1 MLELKTGSKAVL
13 GFSGG
18 VDSVVLSQFL
28 LDRYRIR
35 PYLLHVNYGLREESD
50 EDARWCQWYAEEYRF
65 EIEVLTADPAERS
78 GENVQN
84 WARKVR
90 YNWFKERAEALG
102 AEYVFTAHHMDDRRE
117 TFLMNALR
125 GSGLIGITGMN
136 SVEISRP
143 LAHMDKAAILEY
155 AKAHELPWRED
166 ASNQTLKYTRNKFR
180 NQLAPVLYEVEPRWM
195 GGLKKTIENLER
207 DRGLLLGFMSQW
219 KSEWTV
225 TSGEEV
231 MVKMGPWVHSEVGQ
245 NLLYKLA
252 QQIDSGFNFEEVG
265 HVLRGEVGQMTRG
278 RNYMLIKDRELF
290 YLVPTYERDTREY
303 TISKFETL
311 DQLPFR
317 LQLEKMPKSN
327 CIFDERHEYLGESA
341 VQFPWTVRLWRPGD
355 VFRPLG
361 MNGSKKVSD
370 FLNNL
375 RLPRHRK
382 EQTYVVVQND
392 TIIWVLG
399 HRIAESA
406 KVGEGDNFAY
416 LANLK

>member
-1 MLELKTGSKAVL
+1 MLELRPGTKAVL

-28 LDRYRIR
+28 LDRYNIR
-35 PYLLHVNYGLREESD
+35 PYLLHVNYGLRAESD
-50 EDARWCQWYAEEYRF
+50 EDALWCRWYAEEYRF
-65 EIEVLTADPAERS
+65 EIEILRVDPTTRS

-84 WARKVR
+84 WARKIR
-90 YNWFKERAEALG
+90 YHWFRERAEALG
-102 AEYVFTAHHMDDRRE
+102 AKYVFTAHHMDDRRE

-125 GSGLIGITGMN
+125 GSGLVGITGMN
-136 SVEISRP
+136 TAEILRP
-143 LAHMDKAAILEY
+143 LAHMDKADILDY
-155 AKAHELPWRED
+155 AKTHELPWRED
-166 ASNQTLKYTRNKFR
+166 ASNQSLKYTRNKFR
-180 NQLAPVLYEVEPRWM
+180 NQLAPVLDQVEPRWM

-207 DRGLLLGFMSQW
+207 DRELLLGFMERW
-219 KSEWTV
+219 KKEWT
-225 TSGEEV
+225 TTAGEEV
-231 MVKMGPWVHSEVGQ
+231 HVKIGPWVDTEVGQ

-252 QQIDSGFNFEEVG
+252 QQIDAGFNFEEIG

-278 RNYMLIKDRELF
+278 RSKTLIKDRELF
-290 YLVPTYERDTREY
+290 YLVPSYKKDTQVY
-303 TISKFETL
+303 TINSIEAL
-311 DQLPFR
+311 HQLPVQVHLKR
-317 LQLEKMPKSN
+317 ISKN
-327 CIFDERHEYLGESA
+327 ACVFDAHHEYLGA
-341 VQFPWTVRLWRPGD
+341 GALHFPWTVRLWRPGD

-382 EQTYVVVQND
+382 EQTYVVLQNE

-406 KVGEGDNFAY
+406 KVGEGDKFAY
-416 LANLK
+416 LVTLK